1 MKGHEKIINLRMQG
15 KAPELVYLDDF
26 ESALADWEDLG
37 TNPVV
42 TLSNDVPEALDLRFL
57 VGLRVSVT
65 SRSED
70 RAKRLFNACKAAKAK
85 WVGASHTEMHGERVT
100 TGWLEIYCG

>member
-15 KAPELVYLDDF
+15 KVPELVYLDDF
-26 ESALADWEDLG
+26 ESALSDWEDLG

-42 TLSNDVPEALDLRFL
+42 TLTNDLPEALDLRFL

-65 SRSED
+65 SQSED
-70 RAKRLFNACKAAKAK
+70 RAKRLFNACKEAGAK
-85 WVGASHTEMHGERVT
+85 WVAASHTGMHGEMAK
-100 TGWLEIYCG
+100 TGWMDFYNG